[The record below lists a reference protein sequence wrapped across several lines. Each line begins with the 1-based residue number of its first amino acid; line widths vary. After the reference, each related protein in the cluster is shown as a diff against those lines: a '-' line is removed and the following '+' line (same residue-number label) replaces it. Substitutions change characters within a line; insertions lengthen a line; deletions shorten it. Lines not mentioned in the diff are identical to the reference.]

1 MPETSPLGLYSD
13 RTALKRHTDP
23 ALPFRSRAV
32 VDHCSGRH
40 FACRA
45 IDRFLVFIAVGA
57 RRIRGRRQVDQP
69 SVRLDLSAGQRP
81 TVHLVPRSVQADV
94 DAADE
99 RFLSECM
106 VAKIGD
112 EQQRIDW
119 ASLYARRF
127 QFVDKPIST
136 ARAQE
141 KLGLS
146 SRAELA
152 AFFAQSGLRRKLAEV
167 ALAGEHLLIGAYPQI
182 EERTI
187 APLTEAERDI
197 VALVVAGS
205 TNADIARRRGSS
217 EHTVASQ
224 LQSIFRK
231 LRVRSR
237 SDLAVRLQSGAETQT
252 GPIPE

>member
-1 MPETSPLGLYSD
+1 LPETSPLGLYSD

-45 IDRFLVFIAVGA
+45 VDRFLVFIAVGA

-127 QFVDKPIST
+127 QFVDKPT
-136 ARAQE
+136 PQHARKRSSAC
-141 KLGLS
+141 LLALS
-146 SRAELA
+146 LQPFSL
-152 AFFAQSGLRRKLAEV
+152 K
-167 ALAGEHLLIGAYPQI
+167 
-182 EERTI
+182 
-187 APLTEAERDI
+187 
-197 VALVVAGS
+197 
-205 TNADIARRRGSS
+205 ADSD
-217 EHTVASQ
+217 AS
-224 LQSIFRK
+224 LRK
-231 LRVRSR
+231 LRW
-237 SDLAVRLQSGAETQT
+237 QGNTY
-252 GPIPE
+252 